1 MAGVRR
7 VTRSMLRYWVPL
19 YAFAIILQIYFAGEG
34 IFGSGDSTIDDANS
48 LELHRGF
55 GWIIAQPIALL
66 FLITALLAWLPDKRQ
81 RWMTIALPI
90 LLFVQSILPSAGRW
104 VAALHPVNAV
114 LLLGLSGY
122 LSWAFWRAPGPAP
135 ESAPEEAPAVEPV

>member
-1 MAGVRR
+1 
-7 VTRSMLRYWVPL
+7 MLRYWVPL

-34 IFGSGDSTIDDANS
+34 IFGAKDSTIDDANS
-48 LELHRGF
+48 LELHRGL

-114 LLLGLSGY
+114 LLLGLFGY
-122 LSWAFWRAPGPAP
+122 LSWAFWRAPAPAAAA
-135 ESAPEEAPAVEPV
+135 APEEAPAVEPV